1 MRFSFLISLT
11 FILLPTYLIAQ
22 NPGPFAHPLQIE
34 PVSIYNKLRVDGSYF
49 DKRTNVIYEQNRNIS
64 IEGEYNF
71 WNHFSI
77 SSSLGRNQYTLTDTE
92 PSNTYD
98 RFNLGLKYGRI
109 IDFGSSSLLL
119 GGGIRLY
126 DKKKGTDTTDREN
139 PDFYLV
145 RPNFGIGFRS
155 GRFEILSEFR
165 FQTETNRSFREGNL
179 DEFRRYYQF
188 GLAPSF
194 AINQTF
200 RTFMEFEYREPYDR
214 MVDTK
219 TRFFNFYPGV
229 SFATE
234 NLGTFSISLQI
245 GLLKREENAIDRGIR
260 FSYFYFF
267 DMDNLSSKKNESP
280 TNIN

>member
-1 MRFSFLISLT
+1 MKFVLRISFL
-11 FILLPTYLIAQ
+11 FIFPHFLYAQ
-22 NPGPFAHPLQIE
+22 KSPNFSHPLQIE
-34 PVSIYNKLRVDGSYF
+34 PVSIYNKIRVDGSYF
-49 DKRTNVIYEQNRNIS
+49 DKRTNVIYEQNRNIT

-77 SSSLGRNQYTLTDTE
+77 SSSLGRNNYILTDTE
-92 PSNTYD
+92 TSNTYD
-98 RFNLGLKYGRI
+98 RFNLGVKYGRI
-109 IDFGSSSLLL
+109 IDFGTSSLLL
-119 GGGIRLY
+119 GAGIRLY
-126 DKKKGTDTTDREN
+126 DKKKGATPTEREN

-165 FQTETNRSFREGNL
+165 FQTETNKSFKEGSL
-179 DEFRRYYQF
+179 EEFRRYYQF
-188 GLAPSF
+188 GMAPSF
-194 AINQTF
+194 AINQSL

-214 MVDTK
+214 YVDTK

-234 NLGTFSISLQI
+234 NFGTFSLSLQI

-260 FSYFYFF
+260 FSYFYLF
-267 DMDNLSSKKNESP
+267 DLDHSNSKRIESSASKF
-280 TNIN
+280 